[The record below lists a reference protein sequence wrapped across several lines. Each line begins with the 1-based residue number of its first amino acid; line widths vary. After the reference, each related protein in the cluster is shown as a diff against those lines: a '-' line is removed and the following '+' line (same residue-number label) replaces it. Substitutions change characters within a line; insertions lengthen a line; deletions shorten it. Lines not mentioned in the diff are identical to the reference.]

1 MALHVGARLAGQR
14 QQLALSPTMIL
25 EKLKVESFL
34 RLNSSAFGNLDS
46 TGNVFPR
53 ILWEP
58 DFHRI

>member
-46 TGNVFPR
+46 TGNNFPR
-53 ILWEP
+53 ILWKP